1 MATRYGI
8 HTKRAFGVS
17 MANMKALARRFE
29 RHHGFAGALWDT
41 GWYEARVV
49 ASMVDEPA
57 LVTPEQMD
65 RWCRDFD
72 NWAICDTVC
81 FNLFDRSP
89 HAWPKVEQ
97 WSGHPDEFVKRGAFA
112 LLWSLALHD
121 KQADDGRFAEGLAL
135 VERQSID
142 DRPLVQKS
150 LCMAIRAIAARNPT
164 LHAAAMETARRL
176 SESPSPAARWVGRT
190 STRRTRQ
197 LGS

>member
-8 HTKRAFGVS
+8 HTKRAFCVS
-17 MANMKALARRFE
+17 MADMKALARRLE
-29 RHHGFAGALWDT
+29 RHHGFAGALWET

-72 NWAICDTVC
+72 SWAICDTVC

-121 KQADDGRFAEGLAL
+121 KKADDHQFVEGLEL
-135 VERQSID
+135 IERQSID
-142 DRPLVQKS
+142 DRPLVRKS
-150 LCMAIRAIAARNPT
+150 LCMALRAIAARNPR
-164 LHAAAMETARRL
+164 LNAAALETARRL
-176 SESPSPAARWVGRT
+176 SESPSPAARWVGKT
-190 STRRTRQ
+190 STRRKRQ